1 MQMLDYD
8 PESTGR
14 TWLNPNRLDRLIV
27 SSPYGAVAF
36 VIVANELIATTGPI
50 MEHLNLLHLAGLPY
64 GEDKDSTDTD
74 VFAQTF
80 ERSDIGLLRGNF
92 GPNGLAI
99 EFDLPKSWPL
109 RTGPASGSVPD
120 LETARLD
127 LVLSYVREHPRVR
140 AALPRSA
147 PLRIHL
153 RNYRREVNT
162 EGWAYSGGEFL
173 PFGDD
178 C

>member
-1 MQMLDYD
+1 MKMLDYD

-27 SSPYGAVAF
+27 NSPYGAVAL
-36 VIVANELIATTGPI
+36 VIVASELIATTGPI
-50 MEHLNLLHLAGLPY
+50 MDHLNLLHLAGFRY

-74 VFAQTF
+74 VYAQTF

-99 EFDLPKSWPL
+99 EFDLPKSWSLKTTP
-109 RTGPASGSVPD
+109 TGRLVPD
-120 LETARLD
+120 LETGRLD
-127 LVLSYVREHPRVR
+127 LVLSYVRMHSRVR
-140 AALPRSA
+140 AALPGSQ
-147 PLRIHL
+147 LLIHL
-153 RNYRREVNT
+153 RNYRSEVNAR
-162 EGWAYSGGEFL
+162 GWAYAGGEFL
-173 PFGDD
+173 PFGDH